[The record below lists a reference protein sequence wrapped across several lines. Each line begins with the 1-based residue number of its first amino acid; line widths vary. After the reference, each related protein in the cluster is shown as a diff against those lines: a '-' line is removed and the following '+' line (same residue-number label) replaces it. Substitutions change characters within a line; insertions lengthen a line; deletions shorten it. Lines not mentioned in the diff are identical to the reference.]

1 MFSYLSSGFGFFGF
15 FFFKGSGVTKFVC
28 DHHCPW
34 QLISD
39 GALTRIRLFQFV
51 AWFSNQLTD
60 RGVLAASMRSDG
72 VGITC
77 IFASALVDGLD

>member
-1 MFSYLSSGFGFFGF
+1 MFSYLSSVLGFFGF
-15 FFFKGSGVTKFVC
+15 FFLVTKFVC

-39 GALTRIRLFQFV
+39 GALIRIQLFQFV